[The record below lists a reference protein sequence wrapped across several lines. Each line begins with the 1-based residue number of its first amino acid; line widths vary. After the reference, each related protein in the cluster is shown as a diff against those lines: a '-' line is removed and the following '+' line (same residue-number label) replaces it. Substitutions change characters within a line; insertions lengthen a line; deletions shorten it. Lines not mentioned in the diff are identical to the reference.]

1 MRQVS
6 KVHFYRYCSDA
17 CGLQIPIWLCATA
30 VCILFWIFFLFV
42 KLQIYLH
49 MNILKLPTFLHKD
62 VCIKCTF
69 ISMCIHKV
77 TIFPIQSLWI
87 SWESTYLF
95 NLTILIFNYFLFYH
109 NSIYIFFFFVASF
122 YFPSSF
128 FPSTQPFSS
137 SNNKPSFDPYGTIFY
152 FKQFLPILFD
162 SMGSENVESHFCT
175 VGYVTL
181 TFWTKFTWVNS
192 VLLLSH
198 HDLHFSYFFFT
209 FFLISSTWS

>member
-1 MRQVS
+1 MALIIHWQFYHVLIRRHYHYYFPQCHSKGKMRQVS
-6 KVHFYRYCSDA
+6 KVHFCRYCSDA

-30 VCILFWIFFLFV
+30 VCILAWIFFLFV

-95 NLTILIFNYFLFYH
+95 NLTILIFNYLLFYH

-137 SNNKPSFDPYGTIFY
+137 SQTTS
-152 FKQFLPILFD
+152 
-162 SMGSENVESHFCT
+162 
-175 VGYVTL
+175 
-181 TFWTKFTWVNS
+181 
-192 VLLLSH
+192 LLLIH
-198 HDLHFSYFFFT
+198 MVPYFILNSFCLFCLT
-209 FFLISSTWS
+209 PWAQKM